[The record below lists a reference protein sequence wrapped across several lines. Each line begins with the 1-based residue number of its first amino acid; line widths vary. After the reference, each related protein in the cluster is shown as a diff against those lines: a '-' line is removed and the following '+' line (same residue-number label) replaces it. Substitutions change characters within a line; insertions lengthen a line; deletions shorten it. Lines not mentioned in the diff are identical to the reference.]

1 MTSFKSLRKIALIT
15 MSSLV
20 LAGCSA
26 TNDTGE
32 PGVGESPE
40 VAPPSQSYSPKDG
53 QSGKEPS
60 APSISN
66 SPTEYLEIDKGMAKK
81 LASAGKK
88 TANKWFIDQMHGNG
102 VSMDDALLI
111 VVRDRIC
118 HEIDSGATM
127 YTLVNKTL
135 SPYDLS
141 GKQSGA
147 MIAGSMLSSCYN
159 AKLAVPQGTNEQLK
173 NNN

>member
-20 LAGCSA
+20 LAGCST

-40 VAPPSQSYSPKDG
+40 VATPNHSYAPKDG
-53 QSGKEPS
+53 ADREPS